1 MLSAR
6 LIVTLIG
13 SPSGTATTISVTAI
27 ISELSATRKISMNEY
42 APASFVRKNMLIL
55 PTTISAAMM

>member
-27 ISELSATRKISMNEY
+27 ISELSATRKTSMNEY
-42 APASFVRKNMLIL
+42 VPTSFVRKNMLIR
-55 PTTISAAMM
+55 PITISAAMM